1 LGNLRELTSPSGGLS
16 FLSYHMGIIATIL
29 WYFGTRQ
36 SLGYMEKEQ
45 FGVIE
50 DQVKGGV
57 ESEGG
62 RDWQNSHLLF
72 LRRDTKFGV

>member
-1 LGNLRELTSPSGGLS
+1 
-16 FLSYHMGIIATIL
+16 
-29 WYFGTRQ
+29 
-36 SLGYMEKEQ
+36 MEKEQ